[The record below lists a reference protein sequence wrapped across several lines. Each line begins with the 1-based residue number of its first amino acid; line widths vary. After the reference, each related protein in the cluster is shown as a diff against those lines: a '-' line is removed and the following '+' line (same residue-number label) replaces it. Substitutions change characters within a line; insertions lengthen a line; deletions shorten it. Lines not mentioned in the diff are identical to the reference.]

1 LKGCNPLFETIFLG
15 TSASAP
21 SIQRSLPAMVLSHD
35 EYRFLID
42 CGEGT
47 QRQILKSGI
56 GFKRLNRIL
65 ITHSHLDHILGLA
78 GLVSTLLRWEAMDD
92 LEIFASPG
100 AMNRINDLLFGVVLR
115 GAKNPPVKLTSID
128 EGQFFAGEDFTIS
141 SFAVPHRHTDSRGFL
156 FDEAGR
162 RPFLPEKAEA
172 LDIPMGPWR
181 KNLVNGEA
189 ITLPDGRVIEPEQV
203 LGDFKPG
210 TRFVYIG
217 DVGDTR
223 GLEEYCQG
231 ADGLVIE
238 GTYLEEDAP
247 LARKFDHMTARKAAE
262 LAERSGVGELVLT
275 HVSRRYREKDILAE
289 AQAVFPNV
297 SIARDFDTYNFK
309 RGK

>member
-1 LKGCNPLFETIFLG
+1 
-15 TSASAP
+15 
-21 SIQRSLPAMVLSHD
+21 MVLLHD

-78 GLVSTLLRWEAMDD
+78 GLISTLLRWEAMDD

-100 AMNRINDLLFGVVLR
+100 AMPRIHDLLYGVVLR
-115 GAKNPPVKLTSID
+115 GVKNAPVKLTRID
-128 EGQFFAGEDFTIS
+128 EGAFFAGDDFTVS
-141 SFAVPHRHTDSRGFL
+141 AFAVPHRRTDSRGYL
-156 FDEAGR
+156 FEEKGR
-162 RPFLPEKAEA
+162 RPFLPDKAEA
-172 LDIPMGPWR
+172 LEVPMGPWR
-181 KNLVNGEA
+181 KNLVNGES
-189 ITLPDGRVIEPEQV
+189 ITLPDGRVIEPDQV
-203 LGDFKPG
+203 LGEFKKG

-223 GLEEYCQG
+223 GLEKYCQK

-238 GTYLEEDAP
+238 ATYLEQDAQ
-247 LARKFDHMTARKAAE
+247 LARKFDHLTARKAAE
-262 LAERSGVGELVLT
+262 LAERSGVEKLVLT

-297 SIARDFDTYNFK
+297 KVARDFDTFSFK

>member
-1 LKGCNPLFETIFLG
+1 MFETIFLG

-100 AMNRINDLLFGVVLR
+100 AINRIHDLLFGVVLR
-115 GAKNPPVKLTSID
+115 GAKNPPVKLTKID
-128 EGQFFAGEDFTIS
+128 QGEFFAGEDFSITA
-141 SFAVPHRHTDSRGFL
+141 FEVPHRRTDSRGFL
-156 FDEAGR
+156 FDEKGR

-172 LDIPMGPWR
+172 LGIPMGPWR

-189 ITLPDGRVIEPEQV
+189 ITLPDGRVIEPDQV
-203 LGDFKPG
+203 LGDFTPG
-210 TRFVYIG
+210 TRFAYIG

-223 GLEEYCQG
+223 GLEEYCQD
-231 ADGLVIE
+231 ADGLVME
-238 GTYLEEDAP
+238 ATYLEEDIS
-247 LARKFDHMTARKAAE
+247 LARKFDHMTARGAAE
-262 LAERSGVGELVLT
+262 LAERAGVGQLVLT

-297 SIARDFDTYNFK
+297 RIARDFDTFSFK